1 MNQLPCKKEAKKS
14 VTLKVQALTMA
25 ACLAGLGQ
33 LPMLAH
39 SQSSVLANAG
49 PQQTSDAEVTKP
61 PVPRIQ
67 VSILLDTSGSM
78 DGLLDQTRAQ
88 LWQMVDEFA
97 KAKKDGVNSPL
108 EVAVYEYGNDGLSS
122 RQGYIRQVTGLTTDL
137 DRVSEAL
144 FSLSTNGGSEYCG
157 YAIDTAV
164 RQLQWSHSDQ
174 DIKAI
179 FIAGNEAFSQGP
191 VPFAEAISAA
201 SSKGIT
207 VNTIFAGNYQQGASA
222 GWQQGA
228 LLAGGDYM
236 SIDHNHQVAHIVAP
250 QDHKIAELNAELNKT
265 YVPYGNEGKQA
276 AKRQLEQDSNSSEVS
291 LGMLAE
297 RVKSKVSGA
306 YKASS
311 WDLVDALKNGVVKL
325 DDLEPESLPAPMAA
339 MDSKAQ
345 EIFIQNK
352 AEKRALIQ
360 KEIAELSRQRADFVA
375 EEKRKTS
382 KPAASTVSDAL
393 SAAIKKQGEAKDFK
407 FD

>member
-1 MNQLPCKKEAKKS
+1 MHRLPQKKEAKQS
-14 VTLKVQALTMA
+14 VNVKLQALTMA
-25 ACLAGLGQ
+25 ICLAGFGQ
-33 LPMLAH
+33 LPILAH
-39 SQSSVLANAG
+39 GQPTDL
-49 PQQTSDAEVTKP
+49 TSARHHHFSGAEIVKP
-61 PVPRIQ
+61 AVPRIQ
-67 VSILLDTSGSM
+67 LSILLDTSGSM

-97 KAKKDGVNSPL
+97 KAKKNGINSQL

-137 DRVSEAL
+137 DLVSEAL

-157 YAIDTAV
+157 FAIDTAV
-164 RQLQWSHSDQ
+164 RQLQWSHSEQ

-191 VPFAEAISAA
+191 VPFAEAIAA
-201 SSKGIT
+201 AKSQGIT
-207 VNTIFAGNYQQGASA
+207 VNTIFAGNYQQGTSA

-236 SIDHNHQVAHIVAP
+236 SIDHNHRIAHIVTP
-250 QDHKIAELNAELNKT
+250 QDQKIAELNAELNQT
-265 YVPYGNEGKQA
+265 YVPYGNEGKKA
-276 AKRQLEQDSNSSEVS
+276 AKRQLEQDSNSSDVS
-291 LGMLAE
+291 LGLLAE

-306 YKASS
+306 YKAST
-311 WDLVDALKNGVVKL
+311 WDLVDALKEGVVKL
-325 DDLEPESLPAPMAA
+325 DELAPEALPATMAD
-339 MDSKAQ
+339 MDSKEQ

-352 AEKRALIQ
+352 AEKRAHMQ

-375 EEKRKTS
+375 EEKRKSTG
-382 KPAASTVSDAL
+382 PEASTVSDAL

-407 FD
+407 FN